1 MPDWFVFISDTDLF
15 IFKHSI
21 NVSFATGNCI
31 YFLEQAADK
40 YSIMKKCQVAGYSDI
55 VVHHANEC
63 PSS

>member
-1 MPDWFVFISDTDLF
+1 MPDWPVFISDTGLF

-40 YSIMKKCQVAGYSDI
+40 YSITKKRQVASYSDI
-55 VVHHANEC
+55 IVHHVNEC

>member
-1 MPDWFVFISDTDLF
+1 MPDWFVLISDTGLF

-21 NVSFATGNCI
+21 NVSVAIGNCI

-40 YSIMKKCQVAGYSDI
+40 YVIMQKFQVASYSDI
-55 VVHHANEC
+55 VVHHVNEC